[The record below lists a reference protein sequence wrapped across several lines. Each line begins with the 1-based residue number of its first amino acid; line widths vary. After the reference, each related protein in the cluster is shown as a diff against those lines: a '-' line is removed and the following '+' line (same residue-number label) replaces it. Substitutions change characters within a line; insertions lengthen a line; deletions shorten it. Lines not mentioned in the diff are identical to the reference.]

1 MFRVLILV
9 STFLLCNSL
18 FAQEGLYQFS
28 HLDIAN
34 GLSDNQVKAIYK
46 DHKGFMWF
54 GTQAGLNRYDG
65 HEFRVFKHN
74 IKDST
79 SIPDDYVLKIFEGPE
94 KQLWIKSGSGF
105 SIYNPLTEKF
115 EPFQDKHLKKYK
127 IPGGYLKD
135 IQTNNKG
142 KYYFHLENQGI
153 FCYDAKSNTTTRYT
167 HKNGIVNSL
176 YANEISYFLDDQKG
190 NLWVIYTNGVL
201 DKVNLKEQ
209 RVTNR
214 YFAINKR
221 FGDQLSDFHLSNDSG
236 GNIFIYNMS
245 NPFGLYY
252 LNEKSNT
259 FRYFGKKPD
268 HSGLSSNNVSSII
281 EGDDGNIWI
290 GTDHGGINIL
300 NKLTYKIS
308 YILSKEDDPRG
319 LKQNSIVDLYKDN
332 NGIIWIGTFKK
343 GICYYHKSIFKF
355 PRNEYL
361 TGKNAIYKDVN
372 SFAEDSKGNL
382 WIGTNGTGLLYLN
395 RSTGEITAYRNNPA
409 NNNSLSSDIVVSLYI
424 DHSGILWIGTY
435 LGGLNSF
442 DGTKFT
448 HYKHTTDPSSL
459 SDNRIYAL
467 LEDSSNR
474 LWVGTLSNGLDLFD
488 RNTKTFRH
496 FNSTVKNTLNSNIIN
511 CLYEDKLKRIWI
523 GTTRGVS
530 MLDTKTFKF
539 THLINNS
546 KDPNSLVS
554 GNVHSIIEDGRGWIW
569 IGTREGISIYNPAT
583 KTFNNLSE
591 EVGLPESA
599 VLDLLEDENH
609 HIWYSSQKGL
619 YKITVVAEGG
629 NYRFIYSKYNEA
641 DGLQGPTFNMNA
653 AYKTKAGELIFGGAN
668 GFNIF
673 RGGQI
678 TKGRYPST
686 LVITGLEMFNHNI
699 QVGESINGHIIL
711 PKTITALENLTF
723 TYKENIFSLEFALLN
738 YINHS
743 KITYKYNLEG
753 FDKHWLTVPAEMRKA
768 TFTNLDPGNYTFHV
782 KAFNGND
789 PIPLAESHLKITI
802 LPPFWRT
809 TWAYILY
816 VLAIGFSLL
825 FIRNRGIKKLRKE
838 FASEQE
844 RIQARQLQEQER
856 IQAVQLRQQDRK
868 EAERLRELDLLKIKF
883 LTNLSHEFRT
893 PISLILAPVDKLLTE
908 TKETGRYGQLAMIKR
923 NGKRLLN
930 LVNQLLDFR
939 KMEEQELQLHK
950 SDGEIVSFIKDAT
963 DSFYD
968 LAERKQIKFAFKSAI
983 ENLYVSFD
991 HDKIER
997 ILFNLLSNAFKFTP
1011 SAGTISVELQKLP
1024 HQGEDGWV
1032 SLEIKVK
1039 DSGIGIPKDRQE
1051 MIFDRFFQ
1059 NETSSSIL
1067 NQGSGIGLSITKEF
1081 VKMHGGEILVESEP
1095 GLATC
1100 FTVRLNLA
1108 ASSISAQEQKDL
1120 ENAELP
1126 YTESNDT
1133 IISISLT
1140 KSNEHAYDSFVT
1152 TEKQLCSN
1160 ERKDESEYSEIDT
1173 RTTDVPLVLLI
1184 EDNEDFRFYLK
1195 DNLRSFYKIVEASN
1209 GKEGWQKALALH
1221 PHLIVSDINMPEMNG
1236 TELCKKLKGDDRTKH
1251 IPIILLTALTAEE
1264 EQLKGLET
1272 GANDYMTKPFNF
1284 EILHSK
1290 IKNLLTLHQTF
1301 KNTYSRQISIQA
1313 PEIEIE
1319 STDVK
1324 FLNEVLPYIDAN
1336 LDKPELSVEDLSK
1349 HLRMSRVSLYRK
1361 CLQVMGKTPVDFIR
1375 SVKLERAAVLLEKSD
1390 KTVSEICYMV
1400 GFSAPNYFAK
1410 SFKAKYNIAPSEYMA
1425 EKRKANKDKEH

>member
-1 MFRVLILV
+1 MFRVLILI
-9 STFLLCNSL
+9 STFLLCNAL

-28 HLDIAN
+28 HLDISN
-34 GLSDNQVKAIYK
+34 GLSDNQVNAIYK

-65 HEFRVFKHN
+65 HEFKVFKHN

-79 SIPDDYVLKIFEGPE
+79 SIPDDYVFNIFEGPD
-94 KQLWIKSGSGF
+94 KHLWIKSGSGF

-127 IPGGYLKD
+127 IPGGYLKE
-135 IQTNNKG
+135 IQTNNRG
-142 KYYFHLENQGI
+142 KYYLHLENQGI
-153 FCYDAKSNTTTRYT
+153 FCYDAKSNATTRYA
-167 HKNGIVNSL
+167 HRNGIVNSL
-176 YANEISYFLDDQKG
+176 YSNEISYFLDDQKG

-201 DKVNLKEQ
+201 DKFNLKEQ

-221 FGDQLSDFHLSNDSG
+221 FAGQVSDFHLSHDSG
-236 GNIFIYNMS
+236 GNIFIYNIS

-268 HSGLSSNNVSSII
+268 NSGLSSNNVSSII

-300 NKLTYKIS
+300 DKQTYKIS

-319 LKQNSIVDLYKDN
+319 LKQNSITALYKDN
-332 NGIIWIGTFKK
+332 NEIIWIGTFKK

-355 PRNEYL
+355 PRNQYL

-409 NNNSLSSDIVVSLYI
+409 NNNSLSSDIVVSLCI
-424 DHSGILWIGTY
+424 DHSGLLWIGTY

-467 LEDSSNR
+467 LADSSNR
-474 LWVGTLSNGLDLFD
+474 LWVGTLNGGLDLLD
-488 RNTKTFRH
+488 QRTKTFKH
-496 FNSTVKNTLNSNIIN
+496 FNPTVKNTLNSNIIN
-511 CLYEDKLKRIWI
+511 CLYEDKRKRIWI
-523 GTTRGVS
+523 GTTSGVS
-530 MLDTKTFKF
+530 MLDTKTFEF

-546 KDPNSLVS
+546 KYTNGLIPGSVQ
-554 GNVHSIIEDGRGWIW
+554 SITEDGRGWMW
-569 IGTREGISIYNPAT
+569 IGTREGISIYNPTT
-583 KTFNNLSE
+583 KTYNNLSE

-599 VLDLLEDENH
+599 VFELLEDEKH
-609 HIWYSSQKGL
+609 DIWYSSQKGL
-619 YKITVVAEGG
+619 YKISVVAEGG
-629 NYRFIYSKYNEA
+629 NYKFIYSKYNEA
-641 DGLQGPTFNMNA
+641 DGLQGPTFNVNA

-673 RGGQI
+673 RAGQI
-678 TKGRYPST
+678 TKRQYPSM
-686 LVITGLEMFNHNI
+686 LVMTGLEMFNHNI

-711 PKTITALENLTF
+711 PKTITELDNLTL

-738 YINHS
+738 YINHG
-743 KITYKYNLEG
+743 KVTYKYNLEG
-753 FDKHWLTVPAEMRKA
+753 FDKHWLTLPAEMRKA

-789 PIPLAESHLKITI
+789 PIPLAESHLKIAI

-809 TWAYILY
+809 TWAYMLY
-816 VLAIGFSLL
+816 VLAIGFLLL
-825 FIRNRGIKKLRKE
+825 FIRNRGIKKLRQE
-838 FASEQE
+838 FALEQE
-844 RIQARQLQEQER
+844 RIQARQSREQER
-856 IQAVQLRQQDRK
+856 IQALQLRQQDRK

-893 PISLILAPVDKLLTE
+893 PVSLMLAPVDELLRE
-908 TKETGRYGQLAMIKR
+908 TKENGHYGQLAMIKR
-923 NGKRLLN
+923 NGRRLLN

-939 KMEEQELQLHK
+939 KMEEQELQLNK

-968 LAERKQIKFAFKSAI
+968 LAERKQITFAFKSAI

-991 HDKIER
+991 RDKIER

-1011 SAGTISVELQKLP
+1011 SAGTISVELQKQP
-1024 HQGEDGWV
+1024 HQVEDGWV
-1032 SLEIKVK
+1032 SLEIKVV

-1051 MIFDRFFQ
+1051 MIFERFFQ

-1067 NQGSGIGLSITKEF
+1067 NQGSGIGLSIIKEF

-1095 GLATC
+1095 GLGTC
-1100 FTVRLNLA
+1100 FTVRLTL
-1108 ASSISAQEQKDL
+1108 ASSSLLEQEQKNL
-1120 ENAELP
+1120 EDAELP
-1126 YTESNDT
+1126 YTEANEKND
-1133 IISISLT
+1133 
-1140 KSNEHAYDSFVT
+1140 
-1152 TEKQLCSN
+1152 Q
-1160 ERKDESEYSEIDT
+1160 RESSETAIRIT
-1173 RTTDVPLVLLI
+1173 NAPLVLLI

-1195 DNLRSFYKIVEASN
+1195 DNLRSFYKIVEAPN

-1221 PHLIVSDINMPEMNG
+1221 PDLIVSDINMPEMNG
-1236 TELCKKLKGDDRTKH
+1236 TELCKKLKADDRTKH
-1251 IPIILLTALTAEE
+1251 IPIILLTALTTEE

-1272 GANDYMTKPFNF
+1272 GANDYMTKPFSF

-1301 KNTYSRQISIQA
+1301 KKTYSRQISIQA
-1313 PEIEIE
+1313 PEIEIA

-1324 FLNEVLPYIDAN
+1324 FLNEALPYIDAN
-1336 LDKPELSVEDLSK
+1336 LHKPELSVEELSK
-1349 HLRMSRVSLYRK
+1349 HMKMSRVSLYRK
-1361 CLQVMGKTPVDFIR
+1361 CLQITGKTPVDFIR
-1375 SVKLERAAVLLEKSD
+1375 SVKLEKAAVLLEKSN
-1390 KTVSEICYMV
+1390 KSVSEICYMV

-1410 SFKAKYNIAPSEYMA
+1410 SFKAKYNVLPSEYMA
-1425 EKRKANKDKEH
+1425 EKRKSNKDKDL

>member
-1 MFRVLILV
+1 MFRVLTLI

-18 FAQEGLYQFS
+18 LAQKGLYQFS
-28 HLDIAN
+28 HLDISN
-34 GLSDNQVKAIYK
+34 GLSDNQVNAIYK

-65 HEFRVFKHN
+65 HEFKIFKHN
-74 IKDST
+74 SKDST
-79 SIPDDYVLKIFEGPE
+79 SIPDDYVFNIFEGPE
-94 KQLWIKSGSGF
+94 KHLWIKSGSGF

-115 EPFQDKHLKKYK
+115 ERFQDKHLKKYK
-127 IPGGYLKD
+127 IPGGYLKE
-135 IQTNNKG
+135 IQTNNRG
-142 KYYFHLENQGI
+142 KYYLHLENQGI
-153 FCYDAKSNTTTRYT
+153 FCYDAKSNATTRYA

-176 YANEISYFLDDQKG
+176 YSNEISYFLDDQKG

-201 DKVNLKEQ
+201 DKFNLKER

-221 FGDQLSDFHLSNDSG
+221 LAGQVRDFHLSHDSG
-236 GNIFIYNMS
+236 GNVFIYSIN
-245 NPFGLYY
+245 NPFGLYFF
-252 LNEKSNT
+252 NEKSKT

-268 HSGLSSNNVSSII
+268 NSGLSSNNVSSII

-300 NKLTYKIS
+300 DKLTYKIS
-308 YILSKEDDPRG
+308 YILSKEDDLRG
-319 LKQNSIVDLYKDN
+319 LKQNSIAALYKDN

-355 PRNEYL
+355 PRNQYL
-361 TGKNAIYKDVN
+361 IGKNAIYKDINAFV
-372 SFAEDSKGNL
+372 EDSKGNL

-409 NNNSLSSDIVVSLYI
+409 NNNSLSSDIVVSLCI
-424 DHSGILWIGTY
+424 DHSGLLWIGTY

-459 SDNRIYAL
+459 SDNRIYTL
-467 LEDSSNR
+467 LADSSNR
-474 LWVGTLSNGLDLFD
+474 LWVGTLNGGLDLLD
-488 RNTKTFRH
+488 RSTRTFKH
-496 FNSTVKNTLNSNIIN
+496 FNPTVKNTLNSNIVN

-530 MLDTKTFKF
+530 MLDTKTFEF

-546 KDPNSLVS
+546 KYTNDLIPGS
-554 GNVHSIIEDGRGWIW
+554 VHSIIEDGRGWMW
-569 IGTREGISIYNPAT
+569 IGTREGISIYNPAA

-599 VLDLLEDENH
+599 VFKLLEDENH

-619 YKITVVAEGG
+619 YKISVVAEGG
-629 NYRFIYSKYNEA
+629 NYRFIYSKYNES
-641 DGLQGPTFNMNA
+641 DGLQGPTFNSTA
-653 AYKTKAGELIFGGAN
+653 AYKTKNGELIFGGSN

-673 RGGQI
+673 RAGQI
-678 TKGRYPST
+678 TEGQYPSM
-686 LVITGLEMFNHNI
+686 LVMTGLEMFNHSI
-699 QVGESINGHIIL
+699 HVGESINGHIIL
-711 PKTITALENLTF
+711 PKTITALEKLTF

-738 YINHS
+738 YINQS
-743 KITYKYNLEG
+743 KVTYKYNLEG
-753 FDKHWLTVPAEMRKA
+753 FDKHWLKVPAEMRKA

-816 VLAIGFSLL
+816 VLAIGFLLL
-825 FIRNRGIKKLRKE
+825 FIRNRGIKKLRQE
-838 FASEQE
+838 FALEQE
-844 RIQARQLQEQER
+844 RIQARQLREQER
-856 IQAVQLRQQDRK
+856 IQALQLRQQDRK

-893 PISLILAPVDKLLTE
+893 PVSLILAPVDKLLRE
-908 TKETGRYGQLAMIKR
+908 TKENGRYGQLAMIKR
-923 NGKRLLN
+923 NGRRLLN

-939 KMEEQELQLHK
+939 KMEEQELQLNK

-968 LAERKQIKFAFKSAI
+968 LAERKQIKFAFKSSI
-983 ENLYVSFD
+983 ENLHVSFD
-991 HDKIER
+991 HDKVER

-1011 SAGTISVELQKLP
+1011 SAGTITVKLQNLP
-1024 HQGEDGWV
+1024 HLAEDGWV
-1032 SLEIKVK
+1032 SLEIKVV

-1051 MIFDRFFQ
+1051 MIFERFFQ

-1067 NQGSGIGLSITKEF
+1067 NQGSGIGLSIIKEF

-1095 GLATC
+1095 GLGTC
-1100 FTVRLNLA
+1100 FTVRLKL
-1108 ASSISAQEQKDL
+1108 ASSSLAEQEQKGL
-1120 ENAELP
+1120 EDAELP
-1126 YTESNDT
+1126 YPESN
-1133 IISISLT
+1133 
-1140 KSNEHAYDSFVT
+1140 
-1152 TEKQLCSN
+1152 EKN
-1160 ERKDESEYSEIDT
+1160 DESESSEIDIRIT
-1173 RTTDVPLVLLI
+1173 NAPLVLLI

-1195 DNLRSFYKIVEASN
+1195 DNLRSFYKIVEVSN

-1221 PHLIVSDINMPEMNG
+1221 PDLIVSDINMPEMNG
-1236 TELCKKLKGDDRTKH
+1236 TELCKKLKADDRTKH
-1251 IPIILLTALTAEE
+1251 IPIILLTALIAEE

-1301 KNTYSRQISIQA
+1301 KKTYSRQISIQA
-1313 PEIEIE
+1313 PEIEIA

-1324 FLNEVLPYIDAN
+1324 FLNEALPYIDAN
-1336 LDKPELSVEDLSK
+1336 LHKPGLSVEELSK
-1349 HLRMSRVSLYRK
+1349 HMRMSRVSLYRK
-1361 CLQVMGKTPVDFIR
+1361 CLQITGKTPVDFIR
-1375 SVKLERAAVLLEKSD
+1375 SVKLEKAAVLLEKSN
-1390 KTVSEICYMV
+1390 KSVSEICYMV

-1410 SFKAKYNIAPSEYMA
+1410 SFKAKYNVLPSEYME
-1425 EKRKANKDKEH
+1425 EKRKSNKDKDL